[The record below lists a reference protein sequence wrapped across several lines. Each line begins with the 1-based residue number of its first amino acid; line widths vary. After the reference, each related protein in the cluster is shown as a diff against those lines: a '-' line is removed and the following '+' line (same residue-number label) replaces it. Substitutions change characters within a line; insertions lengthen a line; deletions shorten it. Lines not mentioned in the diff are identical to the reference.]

1 MKGFV
6 IELHASFAF
15 KAETKEEAIEK
26 IFNTI
31 DLNETYWEENLIAE
45 MSEEEFD
52 EVYGED

>member
-15 KAETKEEAIEK
+15 KAETKEEAIQK
-26 IFNTI
+26 IFNAI
-31 DLNETYWEENLIAE
+31 DLNDTYWEENLVAE